1 MGGDR
6 LVRWRGWVWATCWI
20 LVLVGGVGGAGALG
34 ADFCPFYCGDVNGD
48 DAIDLVDFGEFA
60 GCMGQSPGSSQEC
73 FCSDMDGNNAV
84 DLRDFGLFARLFGQV
99 SDEVPPECSGAVGS
113 TAHMTAYRPQHG
125 SGYAPFARTAVADVD
140 EESATLGPG
149 IRINAPGD
157 TDPDG
162 EDDLVEVELIIN
174 PPGAQLALQRS
185 SEALH
190 VWLTSD
196 TTPGTEIAFTDDKTD
211 ALPFGPGDTQ
221 LTVWVEWASPTHG
234 TADLYVEPL
243 SVTVPKDTLVF
254 HTFHSIVAALGGE
267 DQVPSDPADPN
278 HGTFVVATSLYAKG
292 YDVHMF
298 DEDHVAADG
307 SGSVY
312 NEAVNA
318 VQNRNVQEIAIFGY
332 SHGGGSTYDLADL
345 LDVNRPSIGVFDI
358 VFTSYVDSVSNDSDF
373 DMAQELRRPPSSA
386 YHLNHYQHGVFLED
400 LGLDGGPVPD
410 SNPPPTGL
418 DVETTAWGA
427 GATHFEVD
435 DFVQV
440 RDLIEASLLQTTA
453 R

>member
-1 MGGDR
+1 M
-6 LVRWRGWVWATCWI
+6 
-20 LVLVGGVGGAGALG
+20 
-34 ADFCPFYCGDVNGD
+34 
-48 DAIDLVDFGEFA
+48 
-60 GCMGQSPGSSQEC
+60 
-73 FCSDMDGNNAV
+73 
-84 DLRDFGLFARLFGQV
+84 
-99 SDEVPPECSGAVGS
+99 
-113 TAHMTAYRPQHG
+113 
-125 SGYAPFARTAVADVD
+125 
-140 EESATLGPG
+140 
-149 IRINAPGD
+149 
-157 TDPDG
+157 
-162 EDDLVEVELIIN
+162 
-174 PPGAQLALQRS
+174 
-185 SEALH
+185 
-190 VWLTSD
+190 
-196 TTPGTEIAFTDDKTD
+196 
-211 ALPFGPGDTQ
+211 
-221 LTVWVEWASPTHG
+221 
-234 TADLYVEPL
+234 
-243 SVTVPKDTLVF
+243 
-254 HTFHSIVAALGGE
+254 
-267 DQVPSDPADPN
+267 
-278 HGTFVVATSLYAKG
+278 VATSLYASG
-292 YDVHMF
+292 FDVHMF

-312 NEAVNA
+312 DEVVNA

-440 RDLIEASLLQTTA
+440 RDLIEATLLQTTT